1 MKYTS
6 LSLLIGFLFIT
17 LNIIGQESNSSDE
30 MLGLWLTGNTKAKV
44 DVFKCGYKYC
54 GKIVW
59 LKEPT
64 YEDGTP
70 KRDKHNPDESKH
82 STLID
87 GLQILNDFEYDDDY
101 EWEDG
106 TIYDAESGKTYSCVI
121 SMDEEDKNTLSVRGY
136 VGISWLGRTDVW
148 TRTTLE

>member
-6 LSLLIGFLFIT
+6 LSLLMGFLVIA
-17 LNIIGQESNSSDE
+17 LNIAGQEANSSDA

-44 DVFKCGYKYC
+44 DVFKCGDKYC

-59 LKEPT
+59 LKEPN

-70 KRDKHNPDESKH
+70 KRDKKNPDESKH
-82 STLID
+82 NTLIE
-87 GLQILNDFEYDDDY
+87 GLRILNDFEYDDDY

-106 TIYDAESGKTYSCVI
+106 TIYDAESGKTYSCII
-121 SMDEEDKNTLSVRGY
+121 SMNEENKNTLKVRGY
-136 VGISWLGRTDVW
+136 VGISWIGRTDVW